1 MVKKILRFPH
11 SPTSL
16 EASHSVTLNPWH
28 RQQTLSAR
36 EKGAAC
42 GRKSHR
48 RSPSETSPAASW
60 SSSCWS
66 NLVRGCHSS
75 PPSLSA
81 WPSWLRC
88 LPPSLP
94 LRLASSVSATTV
106 SVVVLVGESSAG
118 CALFL
123 PKLCSCQSS
132 DRAVTSPRQWPAS
145 SMIDKGCCI
154 WLYTT
159 STCHGPCSAC
169 PCPAPAPAAPAAPI
183 PAPAAPIPALA
194 APAASV
200 PAPAAPAAPADPA
213 PALAAH
219 AAPAPAPAA
228 SVPAPA
234 DTTSAPPTAPV
245 DRRIGKR
252 GPSRGI
258 ATNRVIKTKTNG
270 KLELPISLENLV
282 PNGIHADLF
291 ASEVGIVT
299 RQNAPLDVEK
309 WSQVGD
315 DVKQKICDIVLKLF
329 LLTNFDKSFVGKEK
343 SLRNKDNRKHHVVPH
358 IVGRRTFQVV
368 RRDRRHPRTGVEPDI
383 QELWQITHQKSNG
396 EWVNEKAKQIDDDI
410 STMLDDSYDLEN
422 SLTPNEAFLIVR
434 GDKSGASYGI
444 KASKSKLRIQAQLQ
458 EEIQDREELT
468 KEIDVLKEKL
478 EEQRT
483 RQEEELAQMKA
494 QLEAQQ
500 AVVNSLI
507 VRFDNETN

>member
-1 MVKKILRFPH
+1 MARRRLTRAAANGYTPRA
-11 SPTSL
+11 PTT
-16 EASHSVTLNPWH
+16 A
-28 RQQTLSAR
+28 
-36 EKGAAC
+36 
-42 GRKSHR
+42 
-48 RSPSETSPAASW
+48 PAA
-60 SSSCWS
+60 
-66 NLVRGCHSS
+66 
-75 PPSLSA
+75 P
-81 WPSWLRC
+81 
-88 LPPSLP
+88 
-94 LRLASSVSATTV
+94 
-106 SVVVLVGESSAG
+106 
-118 CALFL
+118 
-123 PKLCSCQSS
+123 
-132 DRAVTSPRQWPAS
+132 
-145 SMIDKGCCI
+145 I
-154 WLYTT
+154 
-159 STCHGPCSAC
+159 
-169 PCPAPAPAAPAAPI
+169 PAPAAPAAPI
-183 PAPAAPIPALA
+183 PAPA

-213 PALAAH
+213 PALVAH
-219 AAPAPAPAA
+219 AAPALAPAA

-252 GPSRGI
+252 GPSCGI

-270 KLELPISLENLV
+270 KLELPISLENLA

-291 ASEVGIVT
+291 ASEMGIVT
-299 RQNAPLDVEK
+299 RQNAPFDVEK
-309 WSQVGD
+309 WCQVGD
-315 DVKQKICDIVLKLF
+315 DVKQKICDIVLEK
-329 LLTNFDKSFVGKEK
+329 FDIADTQEK

-368 RRDRRHPRTGVEPDI
+368 RRDRHHPRTGVEPDI

-422 SLTPNEAFLIVR
+422 PLTPNEAFLIVR
-434 GDKSGASYGI
+434 GKKSGASYGI

-458 EEIQDREELT
+458 EAMQDREELT

-507 VRFDNETN
+507 ARFDNETN

>member
-1 MVKKILRFPH
+1 MATRRLTRAA
-11 SPTSL
+11 
-16 EASHSVTLNPWH
+16 ASGYTP
-28 RQQTLSAR
+28 RAPATA
-36 EKGAAC
+36 
-42 GRKSHR
+42 
-48 RSPSETSPAASW
+48 PAA
-60 SSSCWS
+60 
-66 NLVRGCHSS
+66 
-75 PPSLSA
+75 
-81 WPSWLRC
+81 
-88 LPPSLP
+88 
-94 LRLASSVSATTV
+94 
-106 SVVVLVGESSAG
+106 
-118 CALFL
+118 
-123 PKLCSCQSS
+123 
-132 DRAVTSPRQWPAS
+132 RAPA
-145 SMIDKGCCI
+145 
-154 WLYTT
+154 
-159 STCHGPCSAC
+159 
-169 PCPAPAPAAPAAPI
+169 PAPAPAAPAAPVPAPAAPVPAPAAPAAPI
-183 PAPAAPIPALA
+183 PAPAA
-194 APAASV
+194 SV
-200 PAPAAPAAPADPA
+200 PAPLAPAAPADPA

-270 KLELPISLENLV
+270 KLELPISLENLA

-309 WSQVGD
+309 WRNGA
-315 DVKQKICDIVLKLF
+315 KLEMMSSKKYA
-329 LLTNFDKSFVGKEK
+329 TSFC
-343 SLRNKDNRKHHVVPH
+343 LRNKDNRKHHVVPH

-422 SLTPNEAFLIVR
+422 PLTPNEAFLIVR

-458 EEIQDREELT
+458 EAMQDREELT

-483 RQEEELAQMKA
+483 RKRK
-494 QLEAQQ
+494 
-500 AVVNSLI
+500 N
-507 VRFDNETN
+507 

>member
-1 MVKKILRFPH
+1 MATRRLTRAA
-11 SPTSL
+11 TSGYTPR
-16 EASHSVTLNPWH
+16 APAT
-28 RQQTLSAR
+28 A
-36 EKGAAC
+36 
-42 GRKSHR
+42 
-48 RSPSETSPAASW
+48 PAA
-60 SSSCWS
+60 
-66 NLVRGCHSS
+66 
-75 PPSLSA
+75 
-81 WPSWLRC
+81 
-88 LPPSLP
+88 
-94 LRLASSVSATTV
+94 
-106 SVVVLVGESSAG
+106 
-118 CALFL
+118 
-123 PKLCSCQSS
+123 
-132 DRAVTSPRQWPAS
+132 RAPA
-145 SMIDKGCCI
+145 
-154 WLYTT
+154 
-159 STCHGPCSAC
+159 
-169 PCPAPAPAAPAAPI
+169 PAPAPAAPAAPI
-183 PAPAAPIPALA
+183 PASA

-213 PALAAH
+213 SALAAH
-219 AAPAPAPAA
+219 AAPTPAPAA

-234 DTTSAPPTAPV
+234 DTTSTPPTAPV

-270 KLELPISLENLV
+270 KLELPISLENLA

-315 DVKQKICDIVLKLF
+315 DVKQKICDIVLEK
-329 LLTNFDKSFVGKEK
+329 FDIADTQVMRNMILAKANICYRSWRSRLREHYELYQTDEEHLQNPPNNVLPETWETLVSYFGSPSF
-343 SLRNKDNRKHHVVPH
+343 
-358 IVGRRTFQVV
+358 Q
-368 RRDRRHPRTGVEPDI
+368 RHPRTGVEPDI

-396 EWVNEKAKQIDDDI
+396 EWDDI
-410 STMLDDSYDLEN
+410 STMLDDFYDLEN

-458 EEIQDREELT
+458 EAMQDREELT

-507 VRFDNETN
+507 ARFDNETN

>member
-1 MVKKILRFPH
+1 MATRRLTR
-11 SPTSL
+11 TA
-16 EASHSVTLNPWH
+16 ASGYTP
-28 RQQTLSAR
+28 RAPATA
-36 EKGAAC
+36 
-42 GRKSHR
+42 
-48 RSPSETSPAASW
+48 PAA
-60 SSSCWS
+60 
-66 NLVRGCHSS
+66 
-75 PPSLSA
+75 PI
-81 WPSWLRC
+81 
-88 LPPSLP
+88 
-94 LRLASSVSATTV
+94 
-106 SVVVLVGESSAG
+106 
-118 CALFL
+118 
-123 PKLCSCQSS
+123 
-132 DRAVTSPRQWPAS
+132 PA
-145 SMIDKGCCI
+145 
-154 WLYTT
+154 
-159 STCHGPCSAC
+159 
-169 PCPAPAPAAPAAPI
+169 PAAPAAPVPAPAAPAAPI
-183 PAPAAPIPALA
+183 PAPAAP
-194 APAASV
+194 AASV
-200 PAPAAPAAPADPA
+200 PAPAAPADPA

-252 GPSRGI
+252 RPSRGI

-270 KLELPISLENLV
+270 KLELPISLENLA

-299 RQNAPLDVEK
+299 RQNASLDVEK

-315 DVKQKICDIVLKLF
+315 DVKQKICDIVLEK
-329 LLTNFDKSFVGKEK
+329 FDIADTQEK

-422 SLTPNEAFLIVR
+422 PLTPNEAFLIVR

-458 EEIQDREELT
+458 EAMQDREELT

-478 EEQRT
+478 IEEQRT

-507 VRFDNETN
+507 ARFDNETN

>member
-1 MVKKILRFPH
+1 MATRRLTRAA
-11 SPTSL
+11 
-16 EASHSVTLNPWH
+16 ASGYTP
-28 RQQTLSAR
+28 RAP
-36 EKGAAC
+36 AMA
-42 GRKSHR
+42 
-48 RSPSETSPAASW
+48 PAA
-60 SSSCWS
+60 
-66 NLVRGCHSS
+66 
-75 PPSLSA
+75 
-81 WPSWLRC
+81 
-88 LPPSLP
+88 
-94 LRLASSVSATTV
+94 
-106 SVVVLVGESSAG
+106 
-118 CALFL
+118 
-123 PKLCSCQSS
+123 
-132 DRAVTSPRQWPAS
+132 RAPA
-145 SMIDKGCCI
+145 
-154 WLYTT
+154 
-159 STCHGPCSAC
+159 
-169 PCPAPAPAAPAAPI
+169 PAPAPAAPAAPI
-183 PAPAAPIPALA
+183 PAPAAPAAPVPAPAAPAAPIPAPA

-200 PAPAAPAAPADPA
+200 PAPAAPAAPVDPA

-228 SVPAPA
+228 SVPAPT

-270 KLELPISLENLV
+270 KLELPISLENLA

-299 RQNAPLDVEK
+299 RQNVLLDVEK

-315 DVKQKICDIVLKLF
+315 DVKQKICDIVLEK
-329 LLTNFDKSFVGKEK
+329 FDIADTQVMRNMILAKANICYRSWRSRLREHYELYQTDEERLQNPPNNVLPETWETLVSYFGSPSFQEK
-343 SLRNKDNRKHHVVPH
+343 SLRNKDNRKYHVVPH

-368 RRDRRHPRTGVEPDI
+368 RCDRRHPRTGVEPDI

-410 STMLDDSYDLEN
+410 STMLDESYDLEN
-422 SLTPNEAFLIVR
+422 PLTPNEAFLIVR

-458 EEIQDREELT
+458 EAMQDREELT

-483 RQEEELAQMKA
+483 WQEEELAQMKA

-507 VRFDNETN
+507 ACFDNETN

>member
-1 MVKKILRFPH
+1 MATRRLTRAA
-11 SPTSL
+11 
-16 EASHSVTLNPWH
+16 ASGYTP
-28 RQQTLSAR
+28 RAPATA
-36 EKGAAC
+36 
-42 GRKSHR
+42 
-48 RSPSETSPAASW
+48 PAA
-60 SSSCWS
+60 
-66 NLVRGCHSS
+66 
-75 PPSLSA
+75 P
-81 WPSWLRC
+81 
-88 LPPSLP
+88 
-94 LRLASSVSATTV
+94 
-106 SVVVLVGESSAG
+106 
-118 CALFL
+118 
-123 PKLCSCQSS
+123 
-132 DRAVTSPRQWPAS
+132 
-145 SMIDKGCCI
+145 
-154 WLYTT
+154 
-159 STCHGPCSAC
+159 
-169 PCPAPAPAAPAAPI
+169 PAAPAAPI
-183 PAPAAPIPALA
+183 PAPA

-213 PALAAH
+213 PALATH
-219 AAPAPAPAA
+219 AAPAPVPAA

-270 KLELPISLENLV
+270 KLELPISLENLA

-315 DVKQKICDIVLKLF
+315 DVKQKICDIVLEK
-329 LLTNFDKSFVGKEK
+329 FDISDTQEK

-422 SLTPNEAFLIVR
+422 PLTPNKAFLIVR

-458 EEIQDREELT
+458 EAMQDREELT
-468 KEIDVLKEKL
+468 KEIDVLKKKL

-483 RQEEELAQMKA
+483 QQEEELAQMKA

-507 VRFDNETN
+507 ARFDNETN

>member
-1 MVKKILRFPH
+1 MATRRLTRAA
-11 SPTSL
+11 
-16 EASHSVTLNPWH
+16 ASGYTP
-28 RQQTLSAR
+28 RAPATA
-36 EKGAAC
+36 
-42 GRKSHR
+42 
-48 RSPSETSPAASW
+48 PAA
-60 SSSCWS
+60 
-66 NLVRGCHSS
+66 
-75 PPSLSA
+75 
-81 WPSWLRC
+81 
-88 LPPSLP
+88 
-94 LRLASSVSATTV
+94 
-106 SVVVLVGESSAG
+106 
-118 CALFL
+118 
-123 PKLCSCQSS
+123 
-132 DRAVTSPRQWPAS
+132 RAPA
-145 SMIDKGCCI
+145 
-154 WLYTT
+154 
-159 STCHGPCSAC
+159 
-169 PCPAPAPAAPAAPI
+169 PAPAPAAPAAPI
-183 PAPAAPIPALA
+183 PAPA

-315 DVKQKICDIVLKLF
+315 DVKQKICDIVLEK
-329 LLTNFDKSFVGKEK
+329 FDIADTQEK

>member
-1 MVKKILRFPH
+1 MATRRLTRAA
-11 SPTSL
+11 
-16 EASHSVTLNPWH
+16 ASGYTPRALA
-28 RQQTLSAR
+28 TA
-36 EKGAAC
+36 
-42 GRKSHR
+42 
-48 RSPSETSPAASW
+48 PAA
-60 SSSCWS
+60 
-66 NLVRGCHSS
+66 RA
-75 PPSLSA
+75 PAPAPAPAAPISA
-81 WPSWLRC
+81 
-88 LPPSLP
+88 
-94 LRLASSVSATTV
+94 
-106 SVVVLVGESSAG
+106 
-118 CALFL
+118 
-123 PKLCSCQSS
+123 
-132 DRAVTSPRQWPAS
+132 PAA
-145 SMIDKGCCI
+145 
-154 WLYTT
+154 
-159 STCHGPCSAC
+159 PV
-169 PCPAPAPAAPAAPI
+169 PAPAAPAAPI
-183 PAPAAPIPALA
+183 PAPA
-194 APAASV
+194 
-200 PAPAAPAAPADPA
+200 
-213 PALAAH
+213 
-219 AAPAPAPAA
+219 APAA

-252 GPSRGI
+252 GPSRRI

-270 KLELPISLENLV
+270 KLELPISLENLA

-368 RRDRRHPRTGVEPDI
+368 RRDWRHPRTGVEPDI

-422 SLTPNEAFLIVR
+422 PLTPNEAFLIVR

-458 EEIQDREELT
+458 EAMQDREELT

-483 RQEEELAQMKA
+483 WQEEELAQMKA
-494 QLEAQQ
+494 QLESQQ

-507 VRFDNETN
+507 ARFDNETN

>member
-1 MVKKILRFPH
+1 MA
-11 SPTSL
+11 T
-16 EASHSVTLNPWH
+16 
-28 RQQTLSAR
+28 
-36 EKGAAC
+36 
-42 GRKSHR
+42 R
-48 RSPSETSPAASW
+48 RLTRAAASGYTP
-60 SSSCWS
+60 
-66 NLVRGCHSS
+66 RA
-75 PPSLSA
+75 P
-81 WPSWLRC
+81 
-88 LPPSLP
+88 
-94 LRLASSVSATTV
+94 AT
-106 SVVVLVGESSAG
+106 
-118 CALFL
+118 
-123 PKLCSCQSS
+123 
-132 DRAVTSPRQWPAS
+132 
-145 SMIDKGCCI
+145 
-154 WLYTT
+154 
-159 STCHGPCSAC
+159 
-169 PCPAPAPAAPAAPI
+169 APAAP
-183 PAPAAPIPALA
+183 
-194 APAASV
+194 PAASV
-200 PAPAAPAAPADPA
+200 PAPAALAAPADPA

-234 DTTSAPPTAPV
+234 NTISAPPTAPV

-270 KLELPISLENLV
+270 KLELPISLENLA

-291 ASEVGIVT
+291 TSEVGIIT
-299 RQNAPLDVEK
+299 RQNAPLNVEK

-315 DVKQKICDIVLKLF
+315 DVKQKICNIVLEK
-329 LLTNFDKSFVGKEK
+329 FDIADTQEK
-343 SLRNKDNRKHHVVPH
+343 SLTNKDNRKHHVVPH

-368 RRDRRHPRTGVEPDI
+368 RRDRVNSLKVLIWSSIFCYVMFSLNYMLYFTLPKNLQRHPRTGVEPDI

-396 EWVNEKAKQIDDDI
+396 EWVNEKAKQIDVTFLSFSSFCCMEDDI

-422 SLTPNEAFLIVR
+422 PLTPNEAFLIVR

-458 EEIQDREELT
+458 EAMQDREELT

-507 VRFDNETN
+507 ARFDNETN